1 MSTKSMAEAKWEV
14 DSTNCIGCG
23 DCVGICPALV
33 FTILPPPCQTACP
46 INSDVGNYV
55 CLIQQQRFDE
65 ALASIIQV
73 NPFPGITGRV
83 CTHPCEKDCRRG
95 QIGEPIAIQALERFA
110 AKQRKDYEKRQISQI
125 EDRGERVAIVGSGP
139 AGLMA
144 AWDLTRMGHHVTIFE
159 SLQVA
164 GGMLYVG
171 IPEYRL
177 PREIIEAEIHQIE
190 QLGVEIRL
198 NTTIGKDIK
207 LDSLFEQGY
216 RAILLA
222 TGAHNSLK
230 LEIPG
235 ENRFEGVIDAVSFL
249 QKVNLGHKKKMG
261 GKAIVVGGGHAAID
275 SARTLLRIGCK
286 EVNIIYRRTIKE
298 MPAIESEVIEA
309 EKEGVRIHYLVAPT
323 KVLGENGRVV
333 GLECVRIELGESDDS
348 GRRKPMLIAGSEF
361 FMKTDIIIPAIGQK
375 PNLSFLSE
383 KDHISISEQGLIMVD
398 TNTLSTNKTGVFAAG
413 DNVAGP
419 ATVIDALAA
428 GRKAAASINSYIRCE
443 DLKEELKEKAEAR
456 MERYSEIWWKE
467 MPKSEL
473 RKIPEISIKEH
484 SFSFKEVELGLTQS
498 LALEEARRC
507 LKCDLFAHMDLESCC
522 RESCR
527 ICEYACPQNVIRAY

>member
-1 MSTKSMAEAKWEV
+1 MKSIAEAKWEV
-14 DSTNCIGCG
+14 DPANCVGCG
-23 DCVGICPALV
+23 DCVVICPVSV

-46 INSDVGNYV
+46 INSDVRNYI

-65 ALASIIQV
+65 ALASILQV

-83 CTHPCEKDCRRG
+83 CTRLCEKECRRG
-95 QIGEPIAIQALERFA
+95 QIDEPIAIKALERFA
-110 AKQRKDYEKRQISQI
+110 AKHRKDYEKPQASHI
-125 EDRGERVAIVGSGP
+125 EDRGESVAIVGSGP
-139 AGLMA
+139 AGLIA

-159 SLQVA
+159 SLPVA
-164 GGMLYVG
+164 GGMLHVG

-177 PREIIEAEIHQIE
+177 PREIIKAEIHQIE

-216 RAILLA
+216 RAVLLA

-235 ENRFEGVIDAVSFL
+235 ENRFEGVIDAIWFL
-249 QKVNLGHKKKMG
+249 QKVNLGQKKKMG
-261 GKAIVVGGGHAAID
+261 GKAIIVGGGHAAID
-275 SARTLLRIGCK
+275 SARTLLRIDCK
-286 EVNIIYRRTIKE
+286 EVDIIYRRTIKE
-298 MPAIESEVIEA
+298 MPAIESELIEA
-309 EKEGVRIHYLVAPT
+309 EREGVRIHYLVSPT
-323 KVLGENGRVV
+323 KVIGKNGRVV
-333 GLECVRIELGESDDS
+333 GLECIRIELGEPDDS
-348 GRRKPMLIAGSEF
+348 GRRKPMPIAGSEF
-361 FMKTDIIIPAIGQK
+361 FMETDLVIPAIGQK
-375 PNLSFLSE
+375 PDLSFLSE
-383 KDHISISEQGLIMVD
+383 NDHISISEQGLIRVD
-398 TNTLSTNKTGVFAAG
+398 TDTLYTNKDGVFAAG
-413 DNVAGP
+413 DNVTGP

-428 GRKAAASINSYIRCE
+428 GRRAAVSINSYIRCE
-443 DLKEELKEKAEAR
+443 DLKEEHKEKAGAR

-473 RKIPEISIKEH
+473 RKIPVISIKEH